1 MKNKLIKDVLNVVL
15 QDDDTEYGGV
25 SFSGETVAD
34 FISDAGLTQEQ
45 PIEELNSVLKECGIK
60 EIELWV

>member
-15 QDDDTEYGGV
+15 QDDDTEYGGAG
-25 SFSGETVAD
+25 FSGETVAD

-60 EIELWV
+60 EIEL

>member
-25 SFSGETVAD
+25 SFSVVTR
-34 FISDAGLTQEQ
+34 IYRR
-45 PIEELNSVLKECGIK
+45 K
-60 EIELWV
+60 

>member
-25 SFSGETVAD
+25 SFSGETVGD

-60 EIELWV
+60 EIEL